1 MSNLDS
7 NPFAD
12 PEGSNPFAVREN
24 KRALGGDAGLEQ
36 WVEGAWTDCRG
47 GRGGGRG
54 LGWAGVL
61 RGGREGPGLC
71 FGNWRLLLP
80 GYQLSQLL
88 NVDYLTCRLRIVD
101 TVFIVSLILITII
114 LSVSAC
120 IFLYESTNK

>member
-24 KRALGGDAGLEQ
+24 KRALGGDGLEP
-36 WVEGAWTDCRG
+36 VEGAWTGCRG
-47 GRGGGRG
+47 GRGGSRA
-54 LGWAGVL
+54 GWAGVL
-61 RGGREGPGLC
+61 QGGREGPGLC

-88 NVDYLTCRLRIVD
+88 NVDYLTCHLRIVE
-101 TVFIVSLILITII
+101 TVFIVS

-120 IFLYESTNK
+120 IFLYESTKK